1 MTFKIKNIYN
11 ERFEDRDDGLRVYN
25 NGLATYKV
33 TLDKSKNLW
42 YIDSDDGTIPAPLR
56 QKYFTNPR
64 FAIVE
69 LKNHAD
75 RLPERQEVY
84 RKIKESREIKEKKE
98 V

>member
-25 NGLATYKV
+25 NGLASYKIS
-33 TLDKSKNLW
+33 LDKSKNLW
-42 YIDSDDGTIPAPLR
+42 YIESDSGTIPAPLR
-56 QKYFTNPR
+56 QRYFTNPR

-75 RLPERQEVY
+75 KLPERQEQV
-84 RKIKESREIKEKKE
+84 RKAKEARAEK
-98 V
+98 